1 MKPMMMP
8 MLWCFAL
15 MTTGL
20 TQSVWALEAMSEQD
34 LRRADFDI
42 QTLIPAPSTCTTVE
56 STPSTVSCS
65 TLASS
70 DPSNTF
76 AQVDPSA
83 RQAISASVDGNTDG
97 NLSLAASTSSTTVAA
112 LTGSDALSI
121 SMSSRL
127 AAIDPDR
134 IALNSQQ
141 IQQGMSRL
149 ASTAQRA
156 LDLGLF
162 KR

>member
-42 QTLIPAPSTCTTVE
+42 QTLIPAPSTCTTAK
-56 STPSTVSCS
+56 STPSTVPCS

-83 RQAISASVDGNTDG
+83 RQAISANTAG
-97 NLSLAASTSSTTVAA
+97 NLLLAASTSSTTAAA
-112 LTGSDALSI
+112 LTGSDALST
-121 SMSSRL
+121 SMSIRL

>member
-20 TQSVWALEAMSEQD
+20 TQSVWALEAMNEQD

-42 QTLIPAPSTCTTVE
+42 QTLIPTPSTCTTVQ
-56 STPSTVSCS
+56 STPSTVPCS

-83 RQAISASVDGNTDG
+83 RQAISASVDGN
-97 NLSLAASTSSTTVAA
+97 LSLEASTNSTTAAA
-112 LTGSDALSI
+112 LTGSDALST

-134 IALNSQQ
+134 MALNSQQ

>member
-1 MKPMMMP
+1 

-42 QTLIPAPSTCTTVE
+42 QTLIPAPLTCTTAQ
-56 STPSTVSCS
+56 STPSAEPCS
-65 TLASS
+65 TLTTS

-83 RQAISASVDGNTDG
+83 RQAISANTDG
-97 NLSLAASTSSTTVAA
+97 LSRAATTSSATTAS
-112 LTGSDALSI
+112 LTGSDALST